1 MSDFITIEV
10 INARFHAF
18 HGYHEEE
25 KRTGNEFE
33 VNALVTVDPE
43 VGTVTGIDETVNY
56 VTLFTILQKEM
67 SEPRLLLETL
77 LMEIAAKV
85 HSAFPAIKKISL
97 SITKFNPPIYQFNGQ
112 VRVSYEKF
120 YE

>member
-10 INARFHAF
+10 INARFHAS

-33 VNALVTVDPE
+33 VNALVTVDPA

-56 VTLFTILQKEM
+56 VTLFTILREEM
-67 SEPRLLLETL
+67 NEPRLLLETL

-112 VRVSYEKF
+112 VRVSYEKL